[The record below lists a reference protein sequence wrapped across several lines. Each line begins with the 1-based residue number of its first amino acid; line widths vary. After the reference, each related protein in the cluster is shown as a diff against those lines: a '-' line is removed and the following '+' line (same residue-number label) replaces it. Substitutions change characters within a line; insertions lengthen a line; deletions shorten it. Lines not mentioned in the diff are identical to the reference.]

1 MKVYVLME
9 KQKRIGRCSNE
20 VRDYIKGIY
29 LDRESAENDAKI
41 ELQKKSDIIRYDFQ
55 ISYYIKEW
63 EAK

>member
-9 KQKRIGRCSNE
+9 EQTRIGRSSNE
-20 VRDYIKGIY
+20 TRDYIKGIY
-29 LDRESAENDAKI
+29 LDRESAENNAKV
-41 ELQKKSDIIRYDFQ
+41 ELENARDFTRYDFK